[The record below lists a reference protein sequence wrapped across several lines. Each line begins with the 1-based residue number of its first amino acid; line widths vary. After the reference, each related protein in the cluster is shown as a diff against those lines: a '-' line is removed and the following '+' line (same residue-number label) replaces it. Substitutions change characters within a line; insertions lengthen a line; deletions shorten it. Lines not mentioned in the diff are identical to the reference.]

1 MSFFKKSNL
10 TNLLVYLYLAIFI
23 YLFCYTLYRAEFIYS
38 GNQFSYYY
46 KYYLIFIF
54 GIVFWVSV
62 LFFKKKFQIV
72 ITATIFLFLLYF
84 YETINFFAPS
94 ILKLEIMKLISKERL
109 IVSKFEGKNKYDIIQ
124 DLKKSKNID
133 VVPSIFPKTFIPR
146 DLINKDENIFPLG
159 GVSNTT
165 TVFCKEGDKFSIY
178 ESDRYGF
185 NNPDYEWDN
194 EKIIW
199 FLIGDSFAQ
208 GSCVQPGDDFASRI
222 RFLTEQSAVSLGMS
236 GNGPLLELAS
246 LKEYAL
252 KKKPKVV
259 LWFYFERNDLED
271 LKEEKSSSVLINYLN
286 DDFTQNLY
294 SKQFE
299 IDEKLKMYIKLAESE
314 YIKKIPKMDKKSEK
328 FLSFKKIIRLQILR
342 DKTALDR
349 GLNFGIDPLFG
360 KILVKAKNLVNSW
373 DGRLYFVYLP
383 DKERYSNQRIKDNN
397 YLKRSEIIEL
407 INNLDIPLIDIHD
420 EFFIKQADPIEFFAE
435 RIYGHYSPDGY
446 NEISK
451 VILKNINLLN

>member
-10 TNLLVYLYLAIFI
+10 TNLLVYLYLTIFI
-23 YLFCYTLYRAEFIYS
+23 YLFCYTLYRAEFVHS

-54 GIVFWVSV
+54 GIFFWILV
-62 LFFKKKFQIV
+62 LFLKKKLQIV

-84 YETINFFAPS
+84 YEALNFFAPS
-94 ILKLEIMKLISKERL
+94 ILKLEIMKFINKETL
-109 IVSKFEGKNKYDIIQ
+109 IVSQLEEKSRYDVIQ

-133 VVPSIFPKTFIPR
+133 VVPSIFPKTFIAKK
-146 DLINKDENIFPLG
+146 LTNNDENIFPLG
-159 GVSNTT
+159 GVSNTM
-165 TVFCKEGDKFSIY
+165 TVFCKEGEKFSIY
-178 ESDRYGF
+178 ESDRHGF

-199 FLIGDSFAQ
+199 FLIGDSFVQ

-222 RFLTEQSAVSLGMS
+222 RLLTKQSAVSLGMS
-236 GNGPLLELAS
+236 GNGPLIELAS
-246 LKEYAL
+246 LKEYTL
-252 KKKPKVV
+252 KKRPKIV
-259 LWFYFERNDLED
+259 LWFYFERNDLEN
-271 LKEEKSSSVLINYLN
+271 LKEEKSNSILMNYLN
-286 DDFTQNLY
+286 EDFTQSLH
-294 SKQFE
+294 SKQLE
-299 IDEKLKMYIKLAESE
+299 IDKKLKMYIKLAESE
-314 YIKKIPKMDKKSEK
+314 YKKKILKIDKNSEK

-349 GLNFGIDPLFG
+349 GLNFGIDPLFE
-360 KILVKAKNLVNSW
+360 KILVKARNLVNSW

-383 DKERYSNQRIKDNN
+383 DKERYSSQRIKDKN

-407 INNLDIPLIDIHD
+407 INNLNIPLIDIHE
-420 EFFIKQADPIEFFAE
+420 EFFIKQDDPIEFFAE

-446 NEISK
+446 NAISK
-451 VILKNINLLN
+451 IILKNINALN